1 MTDLERLA
9 DQFRR
14 AFEGDAWHGASLR
27 ELLHGVTA
35 KQAASR
41 PIANAHTI
49 WEIVLHIGS
58 WEKMFNDAIHGKPL
72 LPWPSPAMNK
82 LDWPAVIRKD
92 AKPDAANW
100 KKAQRDLYAAGD
112 KLRRSIAGFEPK
124 RLQEIVPGRDYD
136 FAYAFPGIVQHTI
149 YHAGQIAILRKAL
162 TTKDTK

>member
-41 PIANAHTI
+41 PIANAHSI
-49 WEIVLHIGS
+49 WEIVLHITS
-58 WEKMFNDAIHGKPL
+58 WEKMFDGATHGKPL
-72 LPWPSPAMNK
+72 LPWPSRAISK
-82 LDWPAVIRKD
+82 LDWPPIPKA
-92 AKPDAANW
+92 DAANW
-100 KKAQRDLYAAGD
+100 KKAQRELYAAGE
-112 KLRRSIAGFEPK
+112 KLRRSIAGFNPR
-124 RLQEIVPGRDYD
+124 RLNQIVPGRDYD

-149 YHAGQIAILRKAL
+149 YHAGQIAMLKKAL
-162 TTKDTK
+162 HAT